1 MRRIMFVLVFMI
13 GICLS
18 GESKESGIKLIP
30 VYEKTFEDTI
40 VDVIFDTVTVSLS
53 EAKAMG
59 WKEEAFSEE
68 EKAKGKVTITYPCVL
83 ITKEEI
89 RFLDERGKEKKS
101 INRIVK
107 GVKWEGKQGVKI
119 GEGVIK
125 VRKSKEGGYLG
136 VVIPRE
142 GSTLDGT
149 MKGDLVMYSKGG
161 REMWRLE
168 GVYLSDG
175 DIVPSPNGEYVIGL
189 PPAEYPAGAPYIYT
203 NEGMEELKV
212 REWDNGWKNGY
223 AVEDFDFTED
233 GEYFVI
239 GVYNFPVR
247 DSGFIVEFNKWGK
260 EVWKRKLLGS
270 PEDVKFLY
278 HKSPYVIVA
287 IGKDENSVV
296 FQLFHLNG
304 DEVWLSQDKIPLA
317 EYKYYLEGKDSLLI
331 VFGVK
336 GRKKVYHNKIFRID
350 FKSGKCS
357 VIYKGRFSERIQNII
372 YVAQGKI
379 YLSFVRGIY
388 SLYQNDLKPIYLLDK
403 RGNIKYVNLWERYL
417 VIVDGGINIFL
428 SKDKKEWEQ

>member
-1 MRRIMFVLVFMI
+1 M
-13 GICLS
+13 
-18 GESKESGIKLIP
+18 
-30 VYEKTFEDTI
+30 
-40 VDVIFDTVTVSLS
+40 
-53 EAKAMG
+53 
-59 WKEEAFSEE
+59 
-68 EKAKGKVTITYPCVL
+68 
-83 ITKEEI
+83 
-89 RFLDERGKEKKS
+89 
-101 INRIVK
+101 
-107 GVKWEGKQGVKI
+107 
-119 GEGVIK
+119 
-125 VRKSKEGGYLG
+125 
-136 VVIPRE
+136 
-142 GSTLDGT
+142 
-149 MKGDLVMYSKGG
+149 
-161 REMWRLE
+161 
-168 GVYLSDG
+168 
-175 DIVPSPNGEYVIGL
+175 
-189 PPAEYPAGAPYIYT
+189 PPAEYPEGAPYIYT
-203 NEGMEELKV
+203 SEGMEELKV

-278 HKSPYVIVA
+278 HKSPYVIIA

-304 DEVWLSQDKIPLA
+304 EEVWLSQDKIPLA

-388 SLYQNDLKPIYLLDK
+388 SLYQNDLKSIYLLDK

-428 SKDKKEWEQ
+428 SKDKKDWEQ